1 MCIDE
6 NQLCFDFDDYSDK
19 ESVCQEDL
27 NFCTVQAIKNSDV
40 ILDRFEELELLNV
53 FQLENKIQKL
63 EGHSSFVFRAVDSVT
78 DKKVVLK
85 FLDPLFSQRISGISD
100 IDTELN
106 YEKLFEWEAKIL
118 SELKSNRH
126 TPNVTGHLMH
136 APVQIE
142 RDGKTFSHTLS
153 YLAIENLNIELKKA
167 FFDNSSPSL
176 LKYSRRLR
184 LFCQILTAVCSVH
197 GDGVFHRDLK
207 PSNLMAKSGRQ
218 TDGVV
223 LIDFASS
230 YAKNNI
236 REKIRLYPEK
246 WHGTECYASP
256 EILCGL
262 PPEKVLACAQD
273 MYSLGCMLY
282 ELFGCRTFNQKLY
295 ETNPGYI
302 ETIENCRI
310 YSNDGKTFEER
321 LEVFNSYLDEFS
333 HSVRSVSL
341 GDEADIPS
349 FIKQEIDSVIHRF
362 TSFDWRKRP
371 CEEDFPEIR
380 RKLLYLSKIMENA
393 HLRSE
398 LKRRKAVRKNRFKNR
413 LVEKS
418 AAKLVSAMPQTEAS
432 K

>member
-6 NQLCFDFDDYSDK
+6 SQLYFDFDDYSDG

-27 NFCTVQAIKNSDV
+27 NFCAVQAIKNADS
-40 ILDRFEELELLNV
+40 ILDRFENLELLNV
-53 FQLENKIQKL
+53 LEQENKIQKL
-63 EGHSSFVFRAVDSVT
+63 DGHSSLVFRAVDSVT

-85 FLDPLFSQRISGISD
+85 CLDPLFSQRIAGIPD
-100 IDTELN
+100 IDTDID
-106 YEKLFEWEAKIL
+106 YEKLFEWEDKIL
-118 SELKSNRH
+118 SELKNNRH
-126 TPNVTGHLMH
+126 TSAVINRLSRVPVLIETG
-136 APVQIE
+136 
-142 RDGKTFSHTLS
+142 GKTFSHTLS

-167 FFDNSSPSL
+167 FFDNNNPSL
-176 LKYSRRLR
+176 LKYCKRLR
-184 LFCQILTAVCSVH
+184 LFCQILNAVCSVQ
-197 GDGVFHRDLK
+197 GNGVFHRDLK

-218 TDGVV
+218 SDGVV

-230 YAKNNI
+230 YARKDI

-246 WHGTECYASP
+246 WHGTEGYASP

-262 PPEKVLACAQD
+262 SPEKDLAPAQD

-282 ELFGCRTFNQKLY
+282 ELFGCHTFNQKLY

-310 YSNDGKTFEER
+310 YPNDGNCFEER

-333 HSVRSVSL
+333 RSVRSVAL
-341 GDEADIPS
+341 GEEADIPS
-349 FIKQEIDSVIHRF
+349 FIKQEIELIIQRF
-362 TSFDWRKRP
+362 TSFDRRKRP
-371 CEEDFPEIR
+371 CKEDFPEIR
-380 RKLLYLSKIMENA
+380 RKLFYLSKIMENT

-398 LKRRKAVRKNRFKNR
+398 FKRRKAVHKKR
-413 LVEKS
+413 LMEKS
-418 AAKLVSAMPQTEAS
+418 AARLGSAMPKSEAC

>member
-1 MCIDE
+1 MADVCGDE
-6 NQLCFDFDDYSDK
+6 NQLYFDFDDYSDG
-19 ESVCQEDL
+19 ERVCQEDL
-27 NFCTVQAIKNSDV
+27 NFCAVQAIKKSEA

-53 FQLENKIQKL
+53 LQRENKIKKL
-63 EGHSSFVFRAVDSVT
+63 DGHCSFVFRAVDSVT

-85 FLDPLFSQRISGISD
+85 CLDPLFSQRISGLPD
-100 IDTELN
+100 IDPDIN
-106 YEKLFEWEAKIL
+106 YEKLFEWEDKIL
-118 SELKSNRH
+118 EELKSNRH
-126 TPNVTGHLMH
+126 TPAVTGRLSRV
-136 APVQIE
+136 PVQIE
-142 RDGKTFSHTLS
+142 ADGKIFSHTLS

-167 FFDNSSPSL
+167 FFDNNNPSL
-176 LKYSRRLR
+176 LKYAKRLR
-184 LFCQILTAVCSVH
+184 LFCQILNAVCSVH

-218 TDGVV
+218 KDGVV

-230 YAKNNI
+230 YAEKNI

-246 WHGTECYASP
+246 WHGTEGYASP

-262 PPEKVLACAQD
+262 PPEEELARAQD

-282 ELFGCRTFNQKLY
+282 ELFGCRTFKQKLY
-295 ETNPGYI
+295 EANPGYI
-302 ETIENCRI
+302 ETLENCRI
-310 YSNDGKTFEER
+310 YSNDGNTLKKK

-333 HSVRSVSL
+333 RSVRPVTL
-341 GDEADIPS
+341 GEEADIPS
-349 FIKQEIDSVIHRF
+349 FIKQEIDLMIQRF

-380 RKLLYLSKIMENA
+380 RKLFYLSKIMENA

-398 LKRRKAVRKNRFKNR
+398 FKRRKAVHKNR
-413 LVEKS
+413 LMEKS
-418 AAKLVSAMPQTEAS
+418 AAKFISAMPRTEAL

>member
-6 NQLCFDFDDYSDK
+6 SQLYFDFDDYSDG

-27 NFCTVQAIKNSDV
+27 NFCAVQAIKNSDA
-40 ILDRFEELELLNV
+40 ILDRFENLELLNV
-53 FQLENKIQKL
+53 FNHENKIQKL

-85 FLDPLFSQRISGISD
+85 CLDPLFSCQIPGIPD

-106 YEKLFEWEAKIL
+106 YEKLFEWEDKIL

-126 TPNVTGHLMH
+126 TPTVAGRLSHVPVLIETG
-136 APVQIE
+136 
-142 RDGKTFSHTLS
+142 GKTFSHTLS

-167 FFDNSSPSL
+167 FFDNSNPSL
-176 LKYSRRLR
+176 LKYSKRLR
-184 LFCQILTAVCSVH
+184 LFCQILNAVCSVH
-197 GDGVFHRDLK
+197 NDGVFHRDLK

-218 TDGVV
+218 SDGVV

-230 YAKNNI
+230 YAKKNI

-246 WHGTECYASP
+246 WHGTEGYASP

-262 PPEKVLACAQD
+262 APEKVLACAQD

-282 ELFGCRTFNQKLY
+282 ELFGCRTFKQKLY

-302 ETIENCRI
+302 ETLENCRV
-310 YSNDGKTFEER
+310 YSNDGNTFEER

-333 HSVRSVSL
+333 RSVRPVLL
-341 GDEADIPS
+341 GDEAEIPF
-349 FIKQEIDSVIHRF
+349 FIKQEIDSIIQKF

-371 CEEDFPEIR
+371 CKEDFPEIR

-398 LKRRKAVRKNRFKNR
+398 FKRRKAVHKKR
-413 LVEKS
+413 LMEKS
-418 AAKLVSAMPQTEAS
+418 AAKFISAMPQAEAS

>member
-1 MCIDE
+1 MFVDE
-6 NQLCFDFDDYSDK
+6 NQLYFDFDDYADQ

-27 NFCTVQAIKNSDV
+27 NFCAVQAIKKSEA
-40 ILDRFEELELLNV
+40 ILERFENLELLNML
-53 FQLENKIQKL
+53 QHENKIKKID
-63 EGHSSFVFRAVDSVT
+63 GHSSFVFRAVDGVT

-85 FLDPLFSQRISGISD
+85 CLDPLFSQRIAGIPD
-100 IDTELN
+100 IDIDIN
-106 YEKLFEWEAKIL
+106 YEKLFEWEDKIL
-118 SELKSNRH
+118 AELKSNRH
-126 TPNVTGHLMH
+126 TPVVTGRLSRV
-136 APVQIE
+136 PVQIE
-142 RDGKTFSHTLS
+142 TDGKTFSHTLS

-167 FFDNSSPSL
+167 FFDNNNPSL
-176 LKYSRRLR
+176 LKYSKRLR
-184 LFCQILTAVCSVH
+184 LFCQILNAVCSVH

-218 TDGVV
+218 KDGVI

-230 YAKNNI
+230 YAKKNV

-246 WHGTECYASP
+246 WHGTEGYASP

-262 PPEKVLACAQD
+262 PPEKELAHAQD

-282 ELFGCRTFNQKLY
+282 ELFGCRTFKQKLY
-295 ETNPGYI
+295 DTNPGYI
-302 ETIENCRI
+302 ETLENCRI
-310 YSNDGKTFEER
+310 YPNDGNSFEER

-333 HSVRSVSL
+333 RSVRPVAL
-341 GDEADIPS
+341 GEEADIPS
-349 FIKQEIDSVIHRF
+349 FIKQEIDLMIQRL

-380 RKLLYLSKIMENA
+380 RKLFYLSKIMENT

-398 LKRRKAVRKNRFKNR
+398 FKRRKTLRKKR
-413 LVEKS
+413 LMEKS
-418 AAKLVSAMPQTEAS
+418 TEKFISAMPQAEAS

>member
-6 NQLCFDFDDYSDK
+6 NQLYFDFDDYSDG
-19 ESVCQEDL
+19 ESICQEDL
-27 NFCTVQAIKNSDV
+27 NFCAVQAIKKSEA

-53 FQLENKIQKL
+53 LQHENKLKKL
-63 EGHSSFVFRAVDSVT
+63 DGHSSFVFCAVDGVT

-85 FLDPLFSQRISGISD
+85 CLDPLFSQRIAEIPD
-100 IDTELN
+100 IDIDIN
-106 YEKLFEWEAKIL
+106 YEKLFEWEDKIL
-118 SELKSNRH
+118 AELKSNRH
-126 TPNVTGHLMH
+126 TPVVTNRLSR

-142 RDGKTFSHTLS
+142 TGGKTFSHTVS
-153 YLAIENLNIELKKA
+153 YFAIENLNIELKKA
-167 FFDNSSPSL
+167 FFDNNNPSL
-176 LKYSRRLR
+176 LKYAKRLR
-184 LFCQILTAVCSVH
+184 LFCQILNAVCSVH
-197 GDGVFHRDLK
+197 GDGIFHRDLK

-218 TDGVV
+218 KDGVV

-230 YAKNNI
+230 YAEKNI

-246 WHGTECYASP
+246 WHGTDGYASP

-262 PPEKVLACAQD
+262 QPEKELARAQD

-282 ELFGCRTFNQKLY
+282 ELFGCRTFKQKLY

-302 ETIENCRI
+302 EAIENCRI
-310 YSNDGKTFEER
+310 YTNDGGTFEKR

-333 HSVRSVSL
+333 RSVRPVTL
-341 GDEADIPS
+341 GDEAAIPS
-349 FIKQEIDSVIHRF
+349 FIKQEIDSMIQRF

-380 RKLLYLSKIMENA
+380 GKLFYLSKIMENA

-398 LKRRKAVRKNRFKNR
+398 FKRRKTVRKNR
-413 LVEKS
+413 LMEKS
-418 AAKLVSAMPQTEAS
+418 EARLTSSISRTEAS

>member
-6 NQLCFDFDDYSDK
+6 NQLYFDFDDYSDG

-27 NFCTVQAIKNSDV
+27 NFCAVQAIKNPDA
-40 ILDRFEELELLNV
+40 ILDRFENLELLNV
-53 FQLENKIQKL
+53 FNHENKIQKL

-85 FLDPLFSQRISGISD
+85 CLDPLFSCQISGISD

-106 YEKLFEWEAKIL
+106 YEKLFEWEDKIL

-126 TPNVTGHLMH
+126 TPTVAGRLSHVPVLIETG
-136 APVQIE
+136 
-142 RDGKTFSHTLS
+142 GKTFSHTLS

-167 FFDNSSPSL
+167 FFDNSNPSL
-176 LKYSRRLR
+176 LKYSKRLR
-184 LFCQILTAVCSVH
+184 LFCQILNAVCSVH
-197 GDGVFHRDLK
+197 NDGVFHCDLK

-218 TDGVV
+218 SDGVV

-230 YAKNNI
+230 YAKKNI

-246 WHGTECYASP
+246 WHGTEGYASP

-262 PPEKVLACAQD
+262 APEKVLACAQD

-282 ELFGCRTFNQKLY
+282 ELFGCRTFKQKLY

-302 ETIENCRI
+302 ETLENCRV
-310 YSNDGKTFEER
+310 YSNDGNTFEER

-333 HSVRSVSL
+333 RSVRPVLL
-341 GDEADIPS
+341 GDEAEIPF
-349 FIKQEIDSVIHRF
+349 FIKQEIDVIIQRF

-371 CEEDFPEIR
+371 CKEDFPEIR
-380 RKLLYLSKIMENA
+380 RKLLYLSKIMENTQ
-393 HLRSE
+393 LRSE
-398 LKRRKAVRKNRFKNR
+398 FKRRKAVHKKR
-413 LVEKS
+413 LMEKS
-418 AAKLVSAMPQTEAS
+418 AAKFISAMPQAEAS